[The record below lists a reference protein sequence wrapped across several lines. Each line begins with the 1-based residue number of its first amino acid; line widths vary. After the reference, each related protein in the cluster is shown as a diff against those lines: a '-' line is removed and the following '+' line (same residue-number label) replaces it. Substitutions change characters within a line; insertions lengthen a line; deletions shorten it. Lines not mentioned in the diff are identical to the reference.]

1 MGKKTTTPGRRAV
14 LLNKGTKSKK
24 LDEKKVE
31 AFMKEFLK
39 TTNKQK
45 IISPPTTEFE
55 KALIIQEPTF
65 IRLKTPKKI
74 ILPTFVENTPPKKT
88 TTRRKK

>member
-14 LLNKGTKSKK
+14 LLNKETKSKR
-24 LDEKKVE
+24 LNEKKVE
-31 AFMKEFLK
+31 AFLKEFLK

-45 IISPPTTEFE
+45 IVSPPTEFE
-55 KALIIQEPTF
+55 KALIIQEPSP

-74 ILPTFVENTPPKKT
+74 ILPAFVEKTQPKKKT
-88 TTRRKK
+88 TRKKK

>member
-1 MGKKTTTPGRRAV
+1 MGKKTTPGRRAV
-14 LLNKGTKSKK
+14 LLNKETKSKK
-24 LDEKKVE
+24 LNEKKVE

-45 IISPPTTEFE
+45 IISPPTEFE
-55 KALIIQEPTF
+55 KALIIQEPTL

-74 ILPTFVENTPPKKT
+74 ILPTFVENTVSKKT
-88 TTRRKK
+88 TKKK